1 MLQTIRGGRKV
12 ANLKSKTLFF
22 TTSPRTPLKMIPE
35 IQILYN
41 NFEGKKWNPNT
52 QVEFIKKLV
61 EGNDFDGIG
70 SEKDMAFSARD
81 RINRAP
87 KALGFVDL
95 KPYVKL
101 TEAGKNFISGKRTE
115 EVLLRQLLKFQLPS
129 PYHKEPEKLKGIF
142 CVKPYLEIF
151 RLIYELGTIS
161 FDELM
166 IFGMQLTHYNKFDSI
181 VTEIKAFRR
190 MKSYVKSSYKMLV
203 GKYLKEQVEKIYA
216 DDINNGNIKTRESK
230 DKSIDKFVATK
241 SRNLRD
247 YADACFRY
255 LRATGM
261 VEISQRGHS
270 ISIMPEKRKEIEFFL
285 LMVDRKP
292 VYINDED
299 NYKKY
304 LFDVSIPE
312 LYSDNRLRL
321 IQQVKEVTGN
331 SSELE
336 GKTTNELK
344 DILEN
349 TIANKKKQIITK
361 QITELKEYKNYADVM
376 DIFADIRHNVL
387 YDAPLML
394 EWNTWRAMTML
405 DGGDIKA
412 NLKLDDKGQPMSTA
426 AGNMA
431 DIVCDY
437 GDFELAVEVTMQSG
451 QKQYETEGEPVS
463 RHLAK
468 LKKDT
473 GKEAYCLFI
482 APKINES
489 CIAYFYALHA
499 MNIAFYGG
507 KSVIV
512 PLELDVFI
520 NMVEQSYKA
529 GYVPN
534 PQQVKSIFEYS
545 MEQAKIAVDENEW
558 YAKVKE
564 KALNWL

>member
-1 MLQTIRGGRKV
+1 M
-12 ANLKSKTLFF
+12 AYLKSKTLFF

-35 IQILYN
+35 IQVLYN
-41 NFEGKKWNPNT
+41 NFEGEKWNTNT
-52 QVEFIKKLV
+52 QVEFIKKLA
-61 EGNDFDGIG
+61 EGNDFDGKG

-95 KPYVKL
+95 KPNIKL
-101 TEAGKNFISGKRTE
+101 TEAGENFISGKRTE

-129 PYHKEPEKLKGIF
+129 PYHKEPEEFNGIF
-142 CVKPYLEIF
+142 CIKPYLEIF

-166 IFGMQLTHYNKFDSI
+166 IFGMQLTHYNKFNSI
-181 VTEIKAFRR
+181 VAEIKNFRR
-190 MKSYVKSSYKMLV
+190 MKLYTQSSYKTFR

-216 DDINNGNIKTRESK
+216 DDINEGNTKTRESR
-230 DKSIDKFVATK
+230 DNSRDKFVTTK

-270 ISIMPEKRKEIEFFL
+270 ISIMPEKRKEVAFFL
-285 LMVDRKP
+285 SMIDRNP
-292 VYINDED
+292 IYIDDED

-304 LFDVSIPE
+304 LFDGSVPQ

-321 IQQVKEVTGN
+321 IEQVKEVTEKRDGLD
-331 SSELE
+331 EY
-336 GKTTNELK
+336 TTNELK

-349 TIANKKKQIITK
+349 AIANKKKQIINK
-361 QITELKEYKNYADVM
+361 QITELKEYKNYDDVM
-376 DIFADIRHNVL
+376 DTFNDIKNNVL

-426 AGNMA
+426 AGNMS

-437 GDFELAVEVTMQSG
+437 GDFGLAVEVTMQSG

-468 LKKDT
+468 LKKET
-473 GKEAYCLFI
+473 GKDAYCLFI

-489 CIAYFYALHA
+489 CIAYFYALHT

-520 NMVEQSYKA
+520 NMVEQSYNA

-545 MEQAKIAVDENEW
+545 LEQAKNSVDEKEW

>member
-1 MLQTIRGGRKV
+1 M
-12 ANLKSKTLFF
+12 AYLKSKTLFF

-35 IQILYN
+35 IQILHE
-41 NFEGKKWNPNT
+41 NFEEKEWNTST
-52 QVEFIKKLV
+52 QVEFIKKLA
-61 EGNDFDGIG
+61 EGSDFDGKG

-95 KPYVKL
+95 KPQIKL
-101 TEAGKNFISGKRTE
+101 TDAGEKFISGKRTE

-129 PYHKEPEKLKGIF
+129 PYHKEPKEFEGLF
-142 CVKPYLEIF
+142 YVKPYLEMF

-166 IFGMQLTHYNKFDSI
+166 IFGMQLTHYNKFDDI
-181 VTEIKAFRR
+181 VAEIRTYRR
-190 MKSYVKSSYKMLV
+190 MKVYAKVGYKIFR
-203 GKYLKEQVEKIYA
+203 GNYLKEQVEKIYE
-216 DDINNGNIKTRESK
+216 DDINEGKTKTRESR
-230 DKSIDKFVATK
+230 DKSVDKFVTTK
-241 SRNLRD
+241 ARNLRD

-270 ISIMPEKRKEIEFFL
+270 ISIMPEKCKEVEFFL
-285 LMVDRKP
+285 STVDRKP
-292 VYINDED
+292 IYIDDEEK
-299 NYKKY
+299 YKQY
-304 LFDVSIPE
+304 LFNDIIPV
-312 LYSDNRLRL
+312 LYGDDRSRLVE
-321 IQQVKEVTGN
+321 QVKEVAGLA
-331 SSELE
+331 EGLE
-336 GKTTNELK
+336 YHSVDALK

-349 TIANKKKQIITK
+349 AIANKKDEIINKQIR
-361 QITELKEYKNYADVM
+361 ELKEYKNFADVM
-376 DIFADIRHNVL
+376 DIFDDIKKNTL

-426 AGNMA
+426 AGNMS

-437 GDFELAVEVTMQSG
+437 GEFGLAVEVTMQSG
-451 QKQYETEGEPVS
+451 HKQYEMEGEPVS

-468 LKKDT
+468 LKKET
-473 GKEAYCLFI
+473 GKDAYCLFI

-520 NMVEQSYKA
+520 NMLEQSHRA
-529 GYVPN
+529 GYIPN

-545 MEQAKIAVDENEW
+545 IEQAKISTDENEW
-558 YAKVKE
+558 YANVRE

>member
-1 MLQTIRGGRKV
+1 M
-12 ANLKSKTLFF
+12 AYLKSKTLFF

-35 IQILYN
+35 IQVLYN
-41 NFEGKKWNPNT
+41 NFEGKKWNTKT
-52 QVEFIKKLV
+52 QVEFIKKLA
-61 EGNDFDGIG
+61 EGNDFDGKG
-70 SEKDMAFSARD
+70 SEKDLAFSARD

-95 KPYVKL
+95 KPHINL
-101 TEAGKNFISGKRTE
+101 TEAGENFISGKRTE

-129 PYHKEPEKLKGIF
+129 PYHREPEEFKEIF

-181 VTEIKAFRR
+181 VAEIKTFRR
-190 MKSYVKSSYKMLV
+190 MKLYAKLSYKAFR
-203 GKYLKEQVEKIYA
+203 GNYLKEQVEKIYA
-216 DDINNGNIKTRESK
+216 DDINDGNTKTRESR
-230 DKSIDKFVATK
+230 DKSIDKFVTTK

-270 ISIMPEKRKEIEFFL
+270 ISIMPEKRKEVEFFL
-285 LMVDRKP
+285 SMVDRKP
-292 VYINDED
+292 IYIDDEK

-304 LFDVSIPE
+304 LFDGSVPE
-312 LYSDNRLRL
+312 LYSDNRFRL
-321 IQQVKEVTGN
+321 IEQVKEVTGK
-331 SSELE
+331 SEALE
-336 GKTTNELK
+336 EHTTNELK

-349 TIANKKKQIITK
+349 AIANKKKQIISK

-376 DIFADIRHNVL
+376 DTFDDIKNNVL

-426 AGNMA
+426 AGNMS

-437 GDFELAVEVTMQSG
+437 GDFGLAVEVTMQSG

-468 LKKDT
+468 LKKET
-473 GKEAYCLFI
+473 GKDAYCLFI

-489 CIAYFYALHA
+489 CIAYFYALHT

-529 GYVPN
+529 GYEPN
-534 PQQVKSIFEYS
+534 SQQVKSIFEYS
-545 MEQAKIAVDENEW
+545 LEQAKNSVDEKEW

>member
-1 MLQTIRGGRKV
+1 M
-12 ANLKSKTLFF
+12 AFLKSKTLFF

-35 IQILYN
+35 IQVLHN
-41 NFEGKKWNPNT
+41 FFEGKEWNAST
-52 QVEFIKKLV
+52 QVEFIKKLA
-61 EGNDFDGIG
+61 EGNDFDGKG
-70 SEKDMAFSARD
+70 SDKDKAFSARD

-95 KPYVKL
+95 KPKIKL
-101 TEAGKNFISGKRTE
+101 TEAGENFISEKRTE

-129 PYHKEPEKLKGIF
+129 PYHREPSEFEGIF

-181 VTEIKAFRR
+181 VAEIRRFRR
-190 MKSYVKSSYKMLV
+190 LKAYAKIGYKTFR
-203 GKYLKEQVEKIYA
+203 GEYLKEQVEKIYK
-216 DDINNGNIKTRESK
+216 DDITEGNTKTRESR
-230 DKSIDKFVATK
+230 DKSIDKFVTTK

-247 YADACFRY
+247 YADACIRY

-270 ISIMPEKRKEIEFFL
+270 VSIMPEKRNEVEFFL
-285 LMVDRKP
+285 TMVDRKP
-292 VYINDED
+292 VFINDEE

-304 LFDVSIPE
+304 LFDGSAPE

-321 IQQVKEVTGN
+321 LEQIKDVTGQ
-331 SSELE
+331 SEGLE
-336 GKTTNELK
+336 KELTDVLK

-349 TIANKKKQIITK
+349 AITNKKKQIISK
-361 QITELKEYKNYADVM
+361 QISDLKEYKNYADVM
-376 DIFADIRHNVL
+376 DTFDDIKKNVL

-426 AGNMA
+426 AGNMS

-437 GDFELAVEVTMQSG
+437 GDFGLAVEVTMQSG
-451 QKQYETEGEPVS
+451 QKQYEMEGEPVS

-468 LKKDT
+468 LKKET

-489 CIAYFYALHA
+489 CIAYFYALHT

-512 PLELDVFI
+512 PLELDIFI

-534 PQQVKSIFEYS
+534 PQQVRSIFEYS
-545 MEQAKIAVDENEW
+545 VEQAKSSEDENEW
-558 YAKVKE
+558 YNKIKE

>member
-1 MLQTIRGGRKV
+1 V
-12 ANLKSKTLFF
+12 AYLKSKTLFF

-35 IQILYN
+35 IQVLYN
-41 NFEGKKWNPNT
+41 NFEGEKWNTNT
-52 QVEFIKKLV
+52 QVEFIKKLAD
-61 EGNDFDGIG
+61 GNDFDGKG

-95 KPYVKL
+95 KPNIKL
-101 TEAGKNFISGKRTE
+101 TEAGENFISGKRTE

-129 PYHKEPEKLKGIF
+129 PYHKEPEEFNGIF
-142 CVKPYLEIF
+142 CIKPYLEIF

-166 IFGMQLTHYNKFDSI
+166 IFGMQLTHYNKFNSI
-181 VTEIKAFRR
+181 VAEIKNFRR
-190 MKSYVKSSYKMLV
+190 MKLYTQSSYKTFR

-216 DDINNGNIKTRESK
+216 DDINEGNTKTRESR
-230 DKSIDKFVATK
+230 DNSRDKFVTTK

-270 ISIMPEKRKEIEFFL
+270 ISIMPEKRKEVAFFL
-285 LMVDRKP
+285 SMIDRNP
-292 VYINDED
+292 IYIDDED

-304 LFDVSIPE
+304 LFDGSVPQ

-321 IQQVKEVTGN
+321 IEQVKEVTEKRDGLD
-331 SSELE
+331 EY
-336 GKTTNELK
+336 TTNELK

-349 TIANKKKQIITK
+349 AIANKKKQIINK
-361 QITELKEYKNYADVM
+361 QITELKEYKNYDDVM
-376 DIFADIRHNVL
+376 DTFNDIKNNVL

-426 AGNMA
+426 AGNMS

-437 GDFELAVEVTMQSG
+437 GDFGLAVEVTMQSG

-468 LKKDT
+468 LKKET
-473 GKEAYCLFI
+473 GKDAYCLFI

-489 CIAYFYALHA
+489 CIAYFYALHT

-520 NMVEQSYKA
+520 NMVEQSYNA

-534 PQQVKSIFEYS
+534 PLQVKSIFEYS
-545 MEQAKIAVDENEW
+545 LEQAKNSVDEKEW